1 MEKDY
6 DKHYSP
12 GDDDTSYVP
21 SVPPTPNVH
30 KELPPLPVTSASSTP
45 PATPLAQSN
54 FLSVP
59 PRYAAPTPG
68 HAVTTLPRSS
78 DNLSPLVNA
87 SPLVSILT
95 NQSLAEDPHLKWADA
110 EDSSMPL
117 GGTTICPT
125 PLDLPIQSPFSTP
138 SFSHPQSP
146 EDSHLS
152 PPLLTTPIPR
162 VSSFLDFWAD
172 SDERL
177 KRNAV
182 TENSDLVERWF
193 EASDVLTSIASGD
206 GGERVVFQDGGHEG
220 DWDGDQDEHNRAL
233 VLGIAFNVVKDFLR
247 KWGAGTRREVEDSA
261 SLNPPS
267 FDLARFIRDDVAR
280 QLDEGEQ
287 RGVEYA
293 EGVGRDL
300 IQGEASLREAL
311 TVARNLDLEGD
322 AHRLLRGVLKV
333 LEELLSPNVRSSEIQ
348 GNWLCTEL
356 GLLFERDS
364 GNPSRVH
371 AEQRDRRQWLR
382 EATVAALGKCGE
394 DREDSSWGVWEAY
407 ALIKR
412 EMERVE
418 ERH

>member
-1 MEKDY
+1 MD
-6 DKHYSP
+6 YSP
-12 GDDDTSYVP
+12 SDDGTPYVP

-30 KELPPLPVTSASSTP
+30 KELPPLPVTSTSS
-45 PATPLAQSN
+45 AAPLAQSD

-68 HAVTTLPRSS
+68 HAVTTLLRSS
-78 DNLSPLVNA
+78 DNLLPLVNA
-87 SPLVSILT
+87 SPLVSILP
-95 NQSLAEDPHLKWADA
+95 NQSLAEDPHLKWTDA

-117 GGTTICPT
+117 GDTSIRPT
-125 PLDLPIQSPFSTP
+125 LLDLPIQSPFSTP
-138 SFSHPQSP
+138 SFSHSQSP
-146 EDSHLS
+146 EDSSPS

-182 TENSDLVERWF
+182 TDNSYLVERWF

-206 GGERVVFQDGGHEG
+206 GGERIVFEDGGHEG
-220 DWDGDQDEHNRAL
+220 DWDGDRDEHNRAL
-233 VLGIAFNVVKDFLR
+233 VLGIAFTVVKDFLR

-333 LEELLSPNVRSSEIQ
+333 LEELLSPNARSSEMQ

-364 GNPSRVH
+364 GNPSRAC
-371 AEQRDRRQWLR
+371 AEERDRRQWLR
-382 EATVAALGKCGE
+382 EATVAALVRCGE